1 MRKNILF
8 EFLPSEEDEYY
19 IRSDAMSE
27 ELFSTQGST
36 MFQIFRITNV
46 YFILVQF
53 KYNENDNYEL
63 MLRNRAS

>member
-1 MRKNILF
+1 MKKNILF
-8 EFLPSEEDEYY
+8 EFLPSEEDEY

-27 ELFSTQGST
+27 ELFLTQGST